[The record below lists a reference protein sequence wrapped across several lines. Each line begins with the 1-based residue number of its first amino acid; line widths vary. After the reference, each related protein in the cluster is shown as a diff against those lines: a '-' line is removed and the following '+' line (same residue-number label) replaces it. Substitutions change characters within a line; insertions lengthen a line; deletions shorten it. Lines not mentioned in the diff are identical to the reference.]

1 MLPED
6 QPDKRATHAL
16 VFQDM
21 DGLTLRGVEVEWE
34 RDKPESN
41 RASALVITNIS
52 NLVLQDFRGQ
62 AARPDGPIPA
72 SIKENVT
79 ERR

>member
-34 RDKPESN
+34 RDKP
-41 RASALVITNIS
+41 
-52 NLVLQDFRGQ
+52 
-62 AARPDGPIPA
+62 
-72 SIKENVT
+72 
-79 ERR
+79 